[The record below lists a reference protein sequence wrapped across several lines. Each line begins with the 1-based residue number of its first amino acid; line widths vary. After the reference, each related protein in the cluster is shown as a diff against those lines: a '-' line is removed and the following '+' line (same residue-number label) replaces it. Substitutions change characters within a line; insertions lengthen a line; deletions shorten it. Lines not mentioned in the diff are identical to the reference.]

1 LAKKSRSDPGDA
13 LEQLQTFSDYASH
26 WIATNPTIIVG
37 VLGVV
42 LVLAASYGG
51 WRAWSG
57 SRNDAASAALA
68 EARTAYLESMGRS
81 PGAGAV
87 ELANPEIAQRVRIES
102 IERYLQVSDE
112 HQGTPAAAVAQLEA
126 ADLLLEDGDLEA
138 ARELWVAALDSGD
151 ASAALRGMLLERV
164 AGVDEREESVGWM
177 PRAATRRP
185 ATSRA
190 IRRVTSRWRPRRAAT
205 CTPES
210 PDERWSWST
219 AWSERRPT
227 FRFLRTSRPASR
239 NSAFAQRGARERR
252 KRRPKLIPKIE
263 TVIY

>member
-164 AGVDEREESVGWM
+164 AGVDEREERWLDAARGYEEAGDIASYP
-177 PRAATRRP
+177 PRHLALAAAARCYLH
-185 ATSRA
+185 AGE
-190 IRRVTSRWRPRRAAT
+190 PRRAMELVDRVEREAPDVPLPPHLKARVEEQRIRAEGGEGAPKAA
-205 CTPES
+205 PEA
-210 PDERWSWST
+210 D
-219 AWSERRPT
+219 SED
-227 FRFLRTSRPASR
+227 
-239 NSAFAQRGARERR
+239 
-252 KRRPKLIPKIE
+252 
-263 TVIY
+263 